1 MLVVMEAKAT
11 KEEVTTVISYLQS
24 LNLKAEE
31 LPGANRVA
39 IGVTGNKKHI
49 SHQEVQRMPGV
60 KELIQ
65 VTHKYKRVSR
75 EFYPDNTIVK
85 VKNALF
91 GGNAPVLIAG
101 PCSVE
106 SEDQIMRTAE
116 MLKSLGVEVLRGGIF
131 KPRTSPY
138 DFQGLGY
145 KGLEL
150 LKKASVASD
159 LPICVELMNP
169 EDISLFEHEVDIIQ
183 IGARNMQNFDLL
195 KKLGKIQTPVLLKRG
210 ASSTV
215 EEFLLAAEYI
225 LDGGNS
231 NVILCERGIRTFE
244 TSTRNTLD
252 LNSVALIRKMSHLPI
267 IVDPCHAAG
276 RHDLVT
282 PLAMAAMAVG
292 AQGLIIETHPE
303 PFKALSDANQQ
314 LDFEQFSEFVSQY
327 KRIQE
332 VLKPVVSLK

>member
-1 MLVVMEAKAT
+1 MLIVMQAQAT
-11 KEEVTTVISYLQS
+11 KEEVHNVISYLQS
-24 LNLKAEE
+24 LQLKAEE

-39 IGVTGNKKHI
+39 IGVTGNKKHVA
-49 SHQEVQRMPGV
+49 HKEVQRMPGV
-60 KELIQ
+60 KELIE
-65 VTHKYKRVSR
+65 VTHKYKKVSR
-75 EFYPDNTIVK
+75 EFYPNDTLVK
-85 VKNALF
+85 VDSAVF
-91 GGNAPVLIAG
+91 GGENPVLIAG

-116 MLKSLGVEVLRGGIF
+116 MVKAQGAQVLRGGIF

-145 KGLEL
+145 KGLDL
-150 LKKASVASD
+150 LKKASLEFD
-159 LPICVELMNP
+159 LPICVELMNTD
-169 EDISLFEHEVDIIQ
+169 DISLFSHEVDLIQ

-195 KKLGKIQTPVLLKRG
+195 KKLGKIDTPILLKRG

-225 LDGGNS
+225 LDGGNP

-252 LNSVALIRKMSHLPI
+252 LNSVALIRQMSHLPI

-292 AQGLIIETHPE
+292 SQGLIIETHPE

-314 LDFEQFSEFVSQY
+314 LDFEQFEAFMTAY
-327 KRIQE
+327 NNICELNAKIHA
-332 VLKPVVSLK
+332 

>member
-1 MLVVMEAKAT
+1 MLVVMRAEAT
-11 KEEVTTVISYLQS
+11 KEEVNNVISYLQS
-24 LNLKAEE
+24 LQLKAEE
-31 LPGANRVA
+31 LPGSNRVA
-39 IGVTGNKKHI
+39 IGVTGNKKHVA
-49 SHQEVQRMPGV
+49 HKEVQRMPGV
-60 KELIQ
+60 KELIE
-65 VTHKYKRVSR
+65 VTHKYKKVSR
-75 EFYPDNTIVK
+75 EFYPKDTVVNVG
-85 VKNALF
+85 AAAF
-91 GGNAPVLIAG
+91 GGEKPVLIAG

-106 SEDQIMRTAE
+106 SADQIMRTAE
-116 MLKSLGVEVLRGGIF
+116 MIKNQGAQVLRGGIF

-150 LKKASVASD
+150 LKKASIEFD
-159 LPICVELMNP
+159 LPICVELMNT
-169 EDISLFEHEVDIIQ
+169 EDISLYSHEVDLIQ

-195 KKLGKIQTPVLLKRG
+195 KKLGKIDTPILLKRG
-210 ASSTV
+210 ASATV

-225 LDGGNS
+225 LDGGNP

-252 LNSVALIRKMSHLPI
+252 LNSVALIRQMSHLPI

-282 PLAMAAMAVG
+282 PLALASMAVG

-303 PFKALSDANQQ
+303 PFRALSDANQQ
-314 LDFEQFSEFVSQY
+314 LDFDQFANFYAAYQNICALNEMVY
-327 KRIQE
+327 
-332 VLKPVVSLK
+332 V

>member
-11 KEEVTTVISYLQS
+11 KEEVNNVISYLQS
-24 LNLKAEE
+24 LQLKAEE

-39 IGVTGNKKHI
+39 IGITGNKKHVTHKEI
-49 SHQEVQRMPGV
+49 QRMPGV
-60 KELIQ
+60 KELIE
-65 VTHKYKRVSR
+65 VTHKYKKVSR
-75 EFYPDNTIVK
+75 EFFPDDTIVN
-85 VKNALF
+85 VKGVEF
-91 GGNAPVLIAG
+91 GGEKPVLIAG

-106 SEDQIMRTAE
+106 SEEQIMQSAAKIKE
-116 MLKSLGVEVLRGGIF
+116 LGATVLRGGIF

-150 LKKASVASD
+150 IKKAGEAYN
-159 LPICVELMNP
+159 LPICVELMNS
-169 EDISLFEHEVDIIQ
+169 EDIPLFEHEVDIIQ

-195 KKLGKIQTPVLLKRG
+195 KKLGKINTPILLKRG
-210 ASSTV
+210 ASATV

-282 PLAMAAMAVG
+282 PLAMASMAVG

-314 LDFEQFSEFVSQY
+314 LDFDQFADFVEQY
-327 KRIQE
+327 NRIVDVQ
-332 VLKPVVSLK
+332 KSIIA